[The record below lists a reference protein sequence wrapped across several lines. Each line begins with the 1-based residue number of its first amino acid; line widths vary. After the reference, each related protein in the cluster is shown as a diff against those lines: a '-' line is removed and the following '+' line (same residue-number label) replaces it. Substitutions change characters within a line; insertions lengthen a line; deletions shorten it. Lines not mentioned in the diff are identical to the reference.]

1 MDSCPVEGIYELI
14 QPSTNY
20 LCLVDDY
27 STDVSKDMT
36 AIGFSGALSP
46 EELFK
51 MFNVQ
56 SIEQLLSR
64 HSVNYTSI
72 TSPNGSTSNL
82 LILPPP
88 TDALKGILDN
98 VMVIVCIIGA
108 ALFLIVIATTY
119 CKQLRDEAEARAIR
133 EDVKAKQLRDEAI
146 AKDLQAVS
154 EARQLRD
161 EAEAR
166 AIREEARAIRED
178 AKAEAKA
185 IREDAKAEAKAI
197 REDVKVKQLRDE
209 AEARAIREDVKAKQL
224 RDEAAAKGDTD
235 RIITFLTALKKE
247 EKITALQYANILA
260 KIIVITT
267 KNSIFDSIG

>member
-154 EARQLRD
+154 EA
-161 EAEAR
+161 
-166 AIREEARAIRED
+166 
-178 AKAEAKA
+178 
-185 IREDAKAEAKAI
+185 
-197 REDVKVKQLRDE
+197 KQLRDE
-209 AEARAIREDVKAKQL
+209 T
-224 RDEAAAKGDTD
+224 AAKGDTD
-235 RIITFLTALKKE
+235 RIITFLTALKKD

-260 KIIVITT
+260 KIIRKDYVSVEEETT
-267 KNSIFDSIG
+267 PKYKKRNSR